1 MKSNSTAPFEVK
13 NYINYTQAS
22 HLLGYSSSAIIR
34 RLIAEGHLKSYTFPD
49 STKKMVEKNEV
60 LALITPSYPVP
71 EDVPPDEKN

>member
-49 STKKMVEKNEV
+49 SSKKMVERNEV
-60 LALITPSYPVP
+60 LSLISPSDSEPTYTPA
-71 EDVPPDEKN
+71 N